1 MVRIATYARKNMETI
16 NAFGKYICPCCGFF
30 TLNKQADN
38 TFQICPV
45 CYWEDDGIQ
54 FHEPYY
60 EGGANQVSL
69 NQAKE
74 NFKNFGVIEERFK
87 VFVRYPLADEK

>member
-1 MVRIATYARKNMETI
+1 MDNNAYRKYE
-16 NAFGKYICPCCGFF
+16 CPCCGYF
-30 TLNKQADN
+30 TLEEETGN

-54 FHEPYY
+54 FNDPTY
-60 EGGANQVSL
+60 EGGANSLSL

-74 NFKNFGVIEERFK
+74 NFRRFGAIEERFK
-87 VFVRYPLADEK
+87 GYVRPPLEEET